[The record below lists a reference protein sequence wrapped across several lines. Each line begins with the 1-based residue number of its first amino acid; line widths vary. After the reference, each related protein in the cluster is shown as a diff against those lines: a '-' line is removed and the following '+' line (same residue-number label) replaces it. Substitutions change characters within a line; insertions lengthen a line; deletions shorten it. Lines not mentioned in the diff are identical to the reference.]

1 MKDYSMA
8 IVGFGGMGNWHREL
22 VNKGGWFSGKL
33 GGKKIEHLKVIGSFD
48 IAEARQ
54 KFAREQGLHA
64 YNSLDELL
72 KDPSID
78 IVLVSTPND
87 LHKPL
92 VIKALEAGKNVVC
105 EKPAA
110 LNSLELQQMI
120 DASKKAGTVFSVHQN
135 RRWDED
141 YLTVKKIYNEKLLG
155 DVFRI
160 ESRIHGSR
168 GIPGDWRGDPVH
180 GGGMV
185 LDWGVHIID
194 QALQMISGKVIKVY
208 ASFTHVTN
216 ELVDDGF
223 FAELTFE
230 NGLIFHAEV
239 GTSNFITL
247 PRWYV
252 LGKDGSAVIEDFAG
266 KGKIVRITDYNKNDA
281 IPIRTASG
289 LTKTM
294 APRTAETIKEEALPV
309 LSSDIRDFYRNFLAA
324 IEGKE
329 KLLVSLDSVMRT
341 MKLLEAVFCSAGKGM
356 PVAFE

>member
-22 VNKGGWFSGKL
+22 INEGGWFGGKL
-33 GGKKIEHLKVIGSFD
+33 GGKKIEHLKVSGSFD
-48 IAEARQ
+48 IAEIRQ
-54 KFAREQGLHA
+54 KAARERGLHP

-72 KDPSID
+72 GDSKID

-87 LHKPL
+87 LHMPL
-92 VIKALEAGKNVVC
+92 VIKALEAGKHVVC
-105 EKPAA
+105 EKPVA
-110 LNSLELQQMI
+110 LNPGELQKMI
-120 DASKKAGTVFSVHQN
+120 DASEKAGKVFAVHQN

-141 YLTVKKIYNEKLLG
+141 YLTVKKIYDEKMLG
-155 DVFRI
+155 DIFRI
-160 ESRIHGSR
+160 ESRVHGSR
-168 GIPGDWRGDPVH
+168 GVPGDWRGDPKQ

-194 QALQMISGKVIKVY
+194 QALQMISGKVVKVY
-208 ASFTHVTN
+208 ATFTHVTN
-216 ELVDDGF
+216 ELIDDGF

-252 LGKDGSAVIEDFAG
+252 LGRDGSAVIEDFAG
-266 KGKIVRITDYNKNDA
+266 KGKIVRITDFNKNDA

-309 LSSDIRDFYRNFLAA
+309 LSSDIRDFYKNFLAT

-329 KLLVSLDSVMRT
+329 KLLISLDSVMRT
-341 MKLLEAVFCSAGKGM
+341 MKLLEAISCSAGKGM
-356 PVAFE
+356 PVEFE